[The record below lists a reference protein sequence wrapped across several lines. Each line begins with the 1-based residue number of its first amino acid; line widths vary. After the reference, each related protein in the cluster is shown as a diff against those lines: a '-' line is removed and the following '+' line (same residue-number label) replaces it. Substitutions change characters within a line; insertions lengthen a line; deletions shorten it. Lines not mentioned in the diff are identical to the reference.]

1 MSSDSALAVFL
12 GQGTLG
18 QNQGCKGGGEKQ
30 GGWGRAAHVSHF
42 YQGLAGPGRW
52 GPGHL
57 SPVGLGCRL
66 VTEERVGCQKPE
78 TQPARLTAPHTSWKW
93 R

>member
-30 GGWGRAAHVSHF
+30 GGWGRAARVPLLPGAGRPREMGSWPP
-42 YQGLAGPGRW
+42 LACGPGLPSR
-52 GPGHL
+52 
-57 SPVGLGCRL
+57 S
-66 VTEERVGCQKPE
+66 
-78 TQPARLTAPHTSWKW
+78 
-93 R
+93 